1 MVLIVACC
9 NYYKITLQKTAL
21 LSIIKSFPRGYFYRD
36 KESPLSPSM
45 VLALKKACAWQK
57 RREPFGPIN
66 IRSLYPLIE
75 RGLIS
80 LTYYD
85 IMGEKKA
92 TWSVTKK
99 GMLKLIS
106 LGSKQSCN

>member
-1 MVLIVACC
+1 M
-9 NYYKITLQKTAL
+9 T
-21 LSIIKSFPRGYFYRD
+21 IIKSFPRGYFYRD

-45 VLALKKACAWQK
+45 VIALKKAFSRQKK
-57 RREPFGPIN
+57 RRPFGPVD
-66 IRSLYPLIE
+66 IRFLHPLIE

-92 TWSVTKK
+92 TWCVTKK
-99 GMLKLIS
+99 GQRMLYSPGRIKS
-106 LGSKQSCN
+106 LAKP